1 MRRVGMVDLDTG
13 EVLSGVPVWV
23 GAKARSP
30 YGDRW
35 IAVSQDFLEEL
46 AARRDVHGETLRVFV
61 FLNARLDFN
70 NLIQVPMIE
79 IAERLGMKPPNVR
92 RAMKKP
98 PSATAPSL
106 PSHDGQV
113 RRALA
118 RRAFTGE
125 TSPPRGRV
133 CRGAM
138 EALSPEGAEPVTRR
152 AAAKR
157 RSRRSRLDGRAPGGR
172 R

>member
-92 RAMKKP
+92 RAMKK
-98 PSATAPSL
+98 L
-106 PSHDGQV
+106 EELGVVV
-113 RRALA
+113 RGPKA
-118 RRAFTGE
+118 
-125 TSPPRGRV
+125 GRSSSY
-133 CRGAM
+133 RLNPNAGWK
-138 EALSPEGAEPVTRR
+138 GKVTELR
-152 AAAKR
+152 KR
-157 RSRRSRLDGRAPGGR
+157 LHAVE
-172 R
+172 